1 MFIDGDTEKQGDN
14 KVQRGLLILA
24 NYFNA
29 AGWYWGAAFPT
40 EDGMHFEV
48 SRGLLAQWKKD
59 GLI

>member
-1 MFIDGDTEKQGDN
+1 MITVTGVRKYLTRT
-14 KVQRGLLILA
+14 RGLLILA